1 MDRKNK
7 LTYSDEE
14 IGELL
19 RNPTRNNDPLRNIS
33 KEDRIMYTSQGW
45 FNWMDYEF
53 DHGTANTPNS
63 TGALEKNDWYFLIF
77 LVVIIFSALIL
88 MILLYHFGYTQSG
101 LPSGVIP

>member
-14 IGELL
+14 IGEML
-19 RNPTRNNDPLRNIS
+19 RNPTRNNDPLRNVS
-33 KEDRIMYTSQGW
+33 AEDRIMYTSQGW